1 MAAATLTKAM
11 LEDLHKGSATVSIIP
26 YVAGG
31 VNFASMTF
39 KDSNQLYTLAG
50 SLTLSPEDAETNT
63 IKIDQ
68 LDETIDFDMNEGN
81 WQVNGNIPTIAAEV
95 LSYFFEEGETIATG
109 TEVIGPDDTKYT
121 GKAYGKAKFIE
132 VSMLLTSESKQ
143 TAIALARVKLAVNP
157 PAIDDM
163 DTPAYLKMT
172 GYVLVNP
179 KGGKFSV
186 LKASAGE

>member
-1 MAAATLTKAM
+1 MAAKLTKAM

-39 KDSNQLYTLAG
+39 KDSDQLYTLAG
-50 SLTLSPEDAETNT
+50 SLTLSPEDAETNP
-63 IKIDQ
+63 IRIDQ

-81 WQVNGNIPTIAAEV
+81 WQVNGNIPTVSAEV

-109 TEVIGPDDTKYT
+109 TEVIGPDDIKYT
-121 GKAYGKAKFIE
+121 GKSYGKAKFIE